1 MRVTRSP
8 FSTVVVPMV
17 LLVVSLPAACSDSG
31 DPSGAT
37 EAPRGRLD
45 IAYFP
50 DPAVGAPAPG
60 GSPGFVTRVEMRIRE
75 MGGVGVRLTQLQVG
89 VSTDPSSTQVLGTD
103 EIVARGGSDRVASRG
118 LLVLRVEISY
128 GTADSFGDIQVVIE
142 GMDDLGQPVDYTG
155 GLPIR

>member
-17 LLVVSLPAACSDSG
+17 LLVVSLLAACSDSG
-31 DPSGAT
+31 GPSGAT

-45 IAYFP
+45 IVYFP
-50 DPAVGAPAPG
+50 DPAVGAPAPDA
-60 GSPGFVTRVEMRIRE
+60 SPGLVTRVEMRIRE
-75 MGGVGVRLTQLQVG
+75 VGGVGVRLTQLQVG

-103 EIVARGGSDRVASRG
+103 EIIARGGSDRVPLRG
-118 LLVLRVEISY
+118 LLVLQVEISY
-128 GTADSFGDIQVVIE
+128 GTTDSFGDIQVVIE
-142 GMDDLGQPVDYTG
+142 GTDDLGQPVDYTG